1 MIELILKAAV
11 VSNICI
17 KHRELKNSSNPVQV
31 FTAFISGF
39 ENIQLSP
46 HVRYRVDGNDNLH
59 VAQMELKNCANG
71 NCTYS
76 VPLGFDT
83 PGKVSYSISSGDGFG
98 HALWEPENGILGSF
112 YILQRDSDW
121 ISVEKPEIVTKR
133 RFPFNATFNGAVAN
147 PKFVFADT
155 QESVA
160 FDESLCVEN
169 ECRRS
174 AQVDVENRNTV
185 AYYIKTEDEVH
196 YWPDY
201 QLFESFDVKSTE
213 KHSEANT
220 SHHAK
225 LSDAAIAGIGVGSA
239 IGAIGIVYIVVWAI
253 RKRRGNGG
261 SSEEKRGLISG
272 FSI

>member
-1 MIELILKAAV
+1 MIELIFKAAV

-17 KHRELKNSSNPVQV
+17 KHRELKNSSNPVQF

-39 ENIQLSP
+39 EDAQLSP
-46 HVRYRVDGNDNLH
+46 HVRYRVEGDENLH
-59 VAQMELKNCANG
+59 VAQMQLGKCVNG
-71 NCTYS
+71 NCSYS
-76 VPLGFDT
+76 VALGFDT

-121 ISVEKPEIVTKR
+121 ISVEKPEIITKR
-133 RFPFNATFNGAVAN
+133 RFIFNATFNGQVAT

-155 QESVA
+155 RESVA
-160 FDESLCVEN
+160 FDESLCVES

-174 AQVDVENRNTV
+174 AQVDVQNRNTV
-185 AYYIKTEDEVH
+185 AYYIETEDEVH

-201 QLFESFDVKSTE
+201 QLFENFDVESNE
-213 KHSEANT
+213 NHNENNT
-220 SHHAK
+220 SHHAT

-239 IGAIGIVYIVVWAI
+239 IGAIGIVYILVWAM
-253 RKRRGNGG
+253 RKRRGNWG
-261 SSEEKRGLISG
+261 SSEETRGLISG
-272 FSI
+272 SSI